1 MKIFNNNKR
10 EEECKTVITV
20 IKNII
25 QKYKMGF
32 CDEIDYNMIV
42 NAIKQIHKVLENEES
57 VSDTVQVRRVQK
69 YIERKTATLT
79 RW

>member
-1 MKIFNNNKR
+1 
-10 EEECKTVITV
+10 
-20 IKNII
+20 
-25 QKYKMGF
+25 MGF